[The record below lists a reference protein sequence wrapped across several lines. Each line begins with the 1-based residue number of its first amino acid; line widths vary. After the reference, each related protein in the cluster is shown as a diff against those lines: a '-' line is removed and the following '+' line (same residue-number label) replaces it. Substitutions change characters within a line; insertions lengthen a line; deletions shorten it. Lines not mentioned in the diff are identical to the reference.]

1 MSPCFL
7 AQWCKA
13 MNGGQLI
20 FKMLLKDNKK
30 DDFRRMFCEYYP
42 KQVRFAV
49 QLTGN
54 ADEGRDVVADVMEKA
69 WERFDLLRPADRGSW
84 LYMCVRNTCINRLK
98 HIKTENCAA
107 AELAEVTKADAESEY
122 RDHERLLS
130 RVEAVAE
137 GLGEPAR
144 SIVRLCYYEHL
155 TRRQAA
161 ERLGISYDTVKKHI
175 AKALKLL
182 REAVGKETNY
192 ER

>member
-1 MSPCFL
+1 MAL
-7 AQWCKA
+7 YVRAQA
-13 MNGGQLI
+13 
-20 FKMLLKDNKK
+20 
-30 DDFRRMFCEYYP
+30 
-42 KQVRFAV
+42 
-49 QLTGN
+49 
-54 ADEGRDVVADVMEKA
+54 
-69 WERFDLLRPADRGSW
+69 
-84 LYMCVRNTCINRLK
+84 CINRLK
-98 HIKTENCAA
+98 HIKNENCAA
-107 AELAEVTKADAESEY
+107 AALAEVTKADAESEY

-182 REAVGKETNY
+182 REAVGKGDEL
-192 ER
+192 

>member
-20 FKMLLKDNKK
+20 FKMLLKDKKK

-42 KQVRFAV
+42 KLVRFAV
-49 QLTGN
+49 QLTGD
-54 ADEGRDVVADVMEKA
+54 AD
-69 WERFDLLRPADRGSW
+69 
-84 LYMCVRNTCINRLK
+84 
-98 HIKTENCAA
+98 
-107 AELAEVTKADAESEY
+107 
-122 RDHERLLS
+122 ERLLS
-130 RVEAVAE
+130 RVEDVAE

-182 REAVGKETNY
+182 REAVGKGDEL
-192 ER
+192 